1 MPSCPA
7 ASCVLQEVAAFIA
20 LRDARAGEN
29 EKAGTPCL
37 TRDTGFSWILADP
50 VLVEV
55 GGAICAY
62 LQPIG
67 SKRYL
72 ASKRCKF

>member
-1 MPSCPA
+1 MPSRPA
-7 ASCVLQEVAAFIA
+7 VSCVLQEVAAFIA

-37 TRDTGFSWILADP
+37 TRDSGFSWILADP

-55 GGAICAY
+55 GGIEPPSEGTPSPALHA
-62 LQPIG
+62 
-67 SKRYL
+67 
-72 ASKRCKF
+72 